1 MVDWRCYQ
9 EEQDKL
15 KEDMQA
21 IEVKQREHH
30 ESYKKEREP
39 LAHLSWRQRK
49 SALYKANKKLMAMR
63 PSEKLESQE
72 LSLPLIVKGD

>member
-21 IEVKQREHH
+21 IEVKQREHQ